1 MISDGT
7 KFGML
12 VKFFPYEAL
21 NSIIYLSEDNVQE
34 KLLYL
39 LSQNMH
45 LCPLTNFFTS
55 SILPVVI
62 FEFEPNDGDS

>member
-21 NSIIYLSEDNVQE
+21 NSIIYLSEDHPGKTIVFVKPE
-34 KLLYL
+34 YASLSFDKFLYFINI
-39 LSQNMH
+39 SCCN
-45 LCPLTNFFTS
+45 
-55 SILPVVI
+55 IRI
-62 FEFEPNDGDS
+62 